1 MLYKERPIS
10 SLTNIITTVSI
21 KLGRVLLYGFVL
33 VMLGSGCKS
42 PASELQELDLMSE
55 GIPIKIKAPVGA
67 KVKKKDMGLF
77 QDITIKD
84 GEDFYIQITAGQLY
98 NSNAKVRKTE
108 ELEAIKQ
115 LISFSRIIKEDEQ
128 GFIFERK
135 KGDELT
141 YDFRRIKI
149 QGETEYLFQTG
160 LVGNFD
166 LESVE
171 LMYDAVK

>member
-1 MLYKERPIS
+1 MLYKELSIS
-10 SLTNIITTVSI
+10 RFTNSI
-21 KLGRVLLYGFVL
+21 NAFNLNIGRVLLYGIVL
-33 VMLGSGCKS
+33 VMLGSACNS
-42 PASELQELDLMSE
+42 LASELQELDLMSE
-55 GIPIKIKAPVGA
+55 GIPIKIKAPAEA

-84 GEDFYIQITAGQLY
+84 GEDFYVQITAGQLY
-98 NSNAKVRKTE
+98 NNDAQARKTE
-108 ELEAIKQ
+108 ELQAIKQ
-115 LISFSRIIKEDEQ
+115 LISFSRIIEEDEQ